1 MPVKLSRKKSLGF
14 IVLVLVL
21 GALIGTAIGEVIGLI
36 LPAGVVHDF
45 FLKAV
50 TPEFGPATLNLV
62 LFTITFGF
70 TLKLNLIGV
79 VGIFIAAY
87 LVRWY

>member
-1 MPVKLSRKKSLGF
+1 MSIKSTRKKSLGF

-21 GALIGTAIGEVIGLI
+21 GAFIGSALGEVIGLI
-36 LPAGVVHDF
+36 LPDGVVNDF
-45 FLKAV
+45 FTRAV
-50 TPEFGPATLNLV
+50 IGGLGPTTLNL
-62 LFTITFGF
+62 LIITFTIGF
-70 TLKLNLIGV
+70 TFKLNLIGV

>member
-1 MPVKLSRKKSLGF
+1 MSVKLSRKKSLGF
-14 IVLVLVL
+14 IILILTL
-21 GALIGTAIGEVIGLI
+21 GALIGTGIGEVIGLL
-36 LPAGVVHDF
+36 LPEGIVHDF

-50 TPEFGPATLNLV
+50 TPAFGPATLDLV
-62 LFTITFGF
+62 LFSITFGF
-70 TLKLNLIGV
+70 TLKLNVIGI

>member
-1 MPVKLSRKKSLGF
+1 MSFKSSRKKSLGF

-21 GALIGTAIGEVIGLI
+21 GAFIGSALGEVIGLV
-36 LPAGVVHDF
+36 LPEGVVQDF
-45 FLKAV
+45 FTKAAKGDL
-50 TPEFGPATLNLV
+50 GPTTLNLIIV
-62 LFTITFGF
+62 TFTIGF
-70 TLKLNLIGV
+70 SFKLNLIGV